1 MSKPGNMSK
10 NKNYHYIPFKSRLE
24 FSNLRSF
31 KGNQQFEVP
40 IWKPKETSGHVLIM
54 LHGFLEGLDSSIEKR
69 ERHLLKYDAI
79 AERLTKEGYTC
90 VLLPLP
96 FHFERSVDFGSNE
109 LVAPIDRLT
118 KNGAFL
124 YYGGY
129 TQVISDVERLIQ
141 AISSKPEQFGL
152 TDVKIE
158 YHLLG
163 YSLGGVAA
171 MGAALSS
178 KYRFKS
184 LSILLSTWNLQN
196 INPEKI
202 RELFGSKYSF
212 GREEW
217 EKMMNELNQLK
228 ELDDVDPLFKYLIW
242 GEGEEVSFE
251 TMADK
256 VLFLHGLDDELFT
269 REIVADNNSTVLESM
284 KKCTFISIPAGHFIL
299 RERQLVAGFV
309 SEFILN
315 ARG

>member
-1 MSKPGNMSK
+1 MSK
-10 NKNYHYIPFKSRLE
+10 NKNYEYVSFKSRLE

-31 KGNQQFEVP
+31 KGNQQFDIPV
-40 IWKPKETSGHVLIM
+40 WKSKKSSGNVLIM
-54 LHGFLEGLDSSIEKR
+54 LHGFLEGLDSTQDKR
-69 ERHLLKYDAI
+69 ERHLSKYDAI

-96 FHFERSVDFGSNE
+96 FHFERSIDFGTSE

-141 AISSKPEQFGL
+141 AISMKPEQFGL
-152 TDVKIE
+152 VGGNSE

-171 MGAALSS
+171 MGAALELRN
-178 KYRFKS
+178 KFKS

-196 INPEKI
+196 IDPEKI
-202 RELFGSKYSF
+202 QNVFGSKYSF
-212 GREEW
+212 DREKW
-217 EKMMNELNQLK
+217 EKMMDELNQLK
-228 ELDDVDPLFKYLIW
+228 NMDDVASLFKYLIW
-242 GEGEEVSFE
+242 ADGEGISFE
-251 TMADK
+251 TMAEK

-269 REIVADNNSTVLESM
+269 REIVAGNNSTVLESM
-284 KKCTFISIPAGHFIL
+284 KKCTFISIPSGHIIT
-299 RERQLVAGFV
+299 RERSLVAGLV
-309 SEFILN
+309 KEFILN
-315 ARG
+315 